1 MKKVF
6 LHRPQWNNWVMHE
19 LLLEIA
25 VHYRDTKGYEIVL
38 HDEKSSFPIEF
49 DGFKYNLP
57 DCELVMYDSDNDIL
71 TAVSHS
77 YRNLGLLE
85 HFRKRNNK
93 KDTLLLRNYYYWKMH
108 IKRKDDW
115 NFKLEPTIFYA
126 FSNGVNYY
134 NLRTKRKW
142 LYPFEKQIDKMWFKA
157 LIFRNDEKRLSQ
169 LGYTNDWNGPKLKHG
184 QYLNEAIKYKIGLS
198 IPGTC
203 ELCHRDFEYMALGI
217 PFLRF
222 EFAAKDY
229 YNPKLIAN
237 EHYISIDRDEKLKEF
252 PADHLLD
259 QKGDSK
265 KDGDVYVQKYI
276 DKFEEVK
283 NDKEF
288 LSYVANNAFQY
299 WEDHCSPQNMLK
311 SILNNLKNNNE

>member
-1 MKKVF
+1 M
-6 LHRPQWNNWVMHE
+6 
-19 LLLEIA
+19 
-25 VHYRDTKGYEIVL
+25 
-38 HDEKSSFPIEF
+38 
-49 DGFKYNLP
+49 
-57 DCELVMYDSDNDIL
+57 
-71 TAVSHS
+71 
-77 YRNLGLLE
+77 
-85 HFRKRNNK
+85 
-93 KDTLLLRNYYYWKMH
+93 
-108 IKRKDDW
+108 
-115 NFKLEPTIFYA
+115 
-126 FSNGVNYY
+126 
-134 NLRTKRKW
+134 
-142 LYPFEKQIDKMWFKA
+142 
-157 LIFRNDEKRLSQ
+157 SQ

-237 EHYISIDRDEKLKEF
+237 EHDISMDRDEKLKEF